1 MPREK
6 ALCAYVLMSIKKG
19 RMCLCAYVKRKS
31 LMCLCA
37 YVNKKTYVSRK
48 EFVLLSKNYNFVLK
62 N

>member
-1 MPREK
+1 
-6 ALCAYVLMSIKKG
+6 
-19 RMCLCAYVKRKS
+19 MCLCAYVKRKS

>member
-1 MPREK
+1 MLMPREK

-19 RMCLCAYVKRKS
+19 